1 MSDPP
6 PPLDLPSEVLD
17 IAQTL
22 ERAGYETWAVGGALR
37 DRLLGLAGGD
47 VDLATAATP
56 DQVQRLF
63 PRSVPVGVKYGTI
76 GVLDR
81 NRTLHEITTFRK
93 DVKTDGRHAVVEFG
107 VSLDED
113 LARRDFTVNALAY
126 HPERGW
132 RDPFEGWPD
141 LHRKLI
147 RAVGDPAGRFA
158 EDYLRILRAL
168 RFAARFE
175 FTIDPATWEAA
186 RAAAPGLRGL
196 SAERV
201 RDEWFK
207 GLETAGSL
215 RRLVQLWQSSGAAEV
230 WLPELAA
237 DPGLAE
243 PAPER
248 RDPVVLTALLCR
260 EPATVLVRLRA
271 SNMEIGRA
279 RALEAG
285 PREPESPEPLAVR
298 RWMARVGP
306 AADDLMLLAR
316 YRIGSVPAW
325 VPVVEATR
333 SRRDAVTRGQLAVTG
348 EDLAGAG
355 IEPGPAMGRLLERL
369 LDLVIEDPALN
380 TRDSLLRKVREWS

>member
-1 MSDPP
+1 MSDRP
-6 PPLDLPSEVLD
+6 PPLELPSEVLD
-17 IAQTL
+17 IARTL

-37 DRLLGLAGGD
+37 DRLLGLTGGD

-63 PRSVPVGVKYGTI
+63 PRSVPVGVKYGTV

-81 NRTLHEITTFRK
+81 NRTLHEVTTFRK

-126 HPERGW
+126 HPDRGW
-132 RDPFEGWPD
+132 RDPFEGWLD
-141 LHRKLI
+141 LHRKVI
-147 RAVGDPAGRFA
+147 RAVGDPARRFA

-175 FTIDPATWEAA
+175 FVIDPATWEAA
-186 RAAAPGLRGL
+186 RAAAPGLQGL

-201 RDEWFK
+201 REEWFK
-207 GLETAGSL
+207 GLETAASL
-215 RRLVQLWQSSGAAEV
+215 RRLVQLWQSSGAAAV
-230 WLPELAA
+230 WLPELVSEPVMAGT
-237 DPGLAE
+237 DPE
-243 PAPER
+243 M

-260 EPATVLVRLRA
+260 EPARVLTRLRA
-271 SNMEIGRA
+271 SNLEIGRG

-285 PREPESPEPLAVR
+285 PAEPESPEPLAVR

-306 AADDLMLLAR
+306 AADDLMALAR
-316 YRIGSVPAW
+316 CRAGSVPEW
-325 VPVVEATR
+325 VPVVEAAR
-333 SRRDAVTRGQLAVTG
+333 ERRDPVTRGQLAVTG

-355 IEPGPAMGRLLERL
+355 IEPGPAMGKLLERL

-380 TRDSLLRKVREWS
+380 TRDSLLRQAREWS